1 MTDDPRDILQNL
13 IETCRD
19 GETGYLHA
27 ATVADNSELKSY
39 FQQQSLERARFRAE
53 LTDAIK
59 RLGEPDPDTSG
70 STAAVLHR
78 AWFEAKND
86 FGGGDHT
93 LLESVEQGEDSAK
106 QSYERAL
113 GAHPRLSCCELSLVT
128 PPTLAEDV
136 REVDHEKAPFR
147 SRGRQMFALLNSEAT
162 KRDVDKWTED
172 LLNRIQLCI
181 MHPHSVIHQ
190 NNTPS
195 EGALELCEMGLGERR
210 SL

>member
-113 GAHPRLSCCELSLVT
+113 GAILPAGIDEL
-128 PPTLAEDV
+128 V
-136 REVDHEKAPFR
+136 RNQYASVKAAHDWIRTWRDEKA
-147 SRGRQMFALLNSEAT
+147 A
-162 KRDVDKWTED
+162 
-172 LLNRIQLCI
+172 
-181 MHPHSVIHQ
+181 
-190 NNTPS
+190 
-195 EGALELCEMGLGERR
+195 
-210 SL
+210 